1 NTRAVNGISNYFNYP
16 ANRVTNR
23 ESIASSS
30 FYIQCPAKAEGSTQY
45 ENCTG
50 ELTSSY
56 YPLQYQ
62 RMPFRDGVSSP
73 SLTLTSN
80 RYLTS
85 PSIKPCHSN
94 MSGVYAVR
102 FTVTTIPKFV
112 TEYIFNLYPTGSL
125 QGGSANENNEKNPT
139 SNIFGT
145 WECNNKGKIQ
155 SNYLLFGFVSHNR
168 SAPVVYP
175 AHFTLKCQNERCT
188 GSGASFTYLL
198 KLPHNG
204 KIPGTPLIQ
213 VKYTIQVQKLQYD
226 NY

>member
-1 NTRAVNGISNYFNYP
+1 M
-16 ANRVTNR
+16 
-23 ESIASSS
+23 
-30 FYIQCPAKAEGSTQY
+30 QCPAKADGSTQY

-62 RMPFRDGVSSP
+62 RMPFRGGSSSP
-73 SLTLTSN
+73 SLTFTSN
-80 RYLTS
+80 RYFTS
-85 PSIKPCHSN
+85 PSIRPCHGN
-94 MSGVYAVR
+94 LSGVYAVR
-102 FTVTTIPKFV
+102 FKITTPPKFV
-112 TEYIFNLYPTGSL
+112 TQYIFNFYQTGIL

-145 WECNNKGKIQ
+145 WECNNN
-155 SNYLLFGFVSHNR
+155 SNLELKFLLFGFVSHNR
-168 SAPVVYP
+168 SSSAVYP
-175 AHFTLKCQNERCT
+175 AQFTLKCQNQQCT
-188 GSGASFTYLL
+188 GTGATFSYLV

-213 VKYTIQVQKLQYD
+213 VNYTITAQKLQYE